1 MCTQPG
7 PLLLPVL
14 DVPVVAGDSL
24 LGGVD
29 AQPGVLLLLDDG
41 QGRGVA

>member
-1 MCTQPG
+1 M
-7 PLLLPVL
+7 L
-14 DVPVVAGDSL
+14 DVPIVAGDAL

-41 QGRGVA
+41 QGRWVA